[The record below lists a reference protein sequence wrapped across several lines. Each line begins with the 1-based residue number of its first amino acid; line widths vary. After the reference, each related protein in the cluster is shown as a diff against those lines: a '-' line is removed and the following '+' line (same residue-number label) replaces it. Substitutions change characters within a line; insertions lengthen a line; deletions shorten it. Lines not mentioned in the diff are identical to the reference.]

1 MNTKKIIFTLVLVVL
16 SIFLVVVLVALY
28 RDCSSLVCIRPSP
41 SRNNNNNANQIRLS
55 LSSSARERKK
65 RNRTRM
71 TRSSLWMRI
80 SRRICLQPWRK
91 VRSGLSIP
99 SRLLW
104 TSVLAGLGC
113 LCTWKD
119 VACMGMKP
127 GLCITNRGARFLGVV
142 CYGIL
147 LYRVLYK
154 PVNGKDRSVCLA

>member
-1 MNTKKIIFTLVLVVL
+1 MFVCRLGYKLSFTYFSQSLLPIFSSSTSPSSVASKIHLHPLHTTYTYHIPITTTDQTVDNMNTKEIIFTLVLVVL

-41 SRNNNNNANQIRLS
+41 SRNNSNNANQIRLS

-65 RNRTRM
+65 RNRARM

-99 SRLLW
+99 SRLL
-104 TSVLAGLGC
+104 
-113 LCTWKD
+113 
-119 VACMGMKP
+119 
-127 GLCITNRGARFLGVV
+127 
-142 CYGIL
+142 
-147 LYRVLYK
+147 
-154 PVNGKDRSVCLA
+154 